1 MVNQEE
7 KKEAIKPII
16 VPKYN
21 ENSDPKKRGF
31 IQKLK
36 QRKQEKKKKQ
46 ELEDKGKKA
55 KLLRQ
60 TPSILPFL
68 QIHDDYILLK
78 DGVMDIFQIESKDL
92 YSRNDE
98 DLKFLLMARSRF
110 FRSYFESIKEV
121 AMNFPSNTEKQ
132 KAYWRKKRER
142 TDDPLRLKFID
153 RKLFELEFLEKERT
167 NREFFLFVYAD
178 NVHQLEERK
187 KQIIRG
193 MQQSFPLKELSIE
206 KKEDVLFMLNNP
218 NTKL

>member
-21 ENSDPKKRGF
+21 ENSNTKKRGF

-36 QRKQEKKKKQ
+36 QKKQEKKKKQ

-153 RKLFELEFLEKERT
+153 RKLFELEFLEKEAGT
-167 NREFFLFVYAD
+167 
-178 NVHQLEERK
+178 
-187 KQIIRG
+187 
-193 MQQSFPLKELSIE
+193 
-206 KKEDVLFMLNNP
+206 
-218 NTKL
+218 